1 LNVNG
6 KSVLVVGGGIAGLSA
21 ALELARLG
29 IGVELVEKEDVLG
42 GHARQFTCK
51 ATDKCVRCGACIVEE
66 KLKDVADNPGI
77 KVHLGSHMEK
87 VESSGRFVV
96 SLADNKGPSHSCE
109 TDAIIITSGFS
120 PFNPAGKPYGYS
132 RFDNVI
138 TNLDL
143 ERVLRKQSLVTRP
156 SDDKAP
162 EKIAFIQ
169 CVGSRDAKL
178 NHLWCSKVCC
188 GSALRMASLIKSR
201 QPETG
206 VTLFYMDIQTF
217 GRDFQRFFNKVQNDV
232 RLIRAI
238 PGDVF
243 KTEDDRLRM
252 TYFDSATGESKE
264 EFFDLIVLSVGLTP
278 GMDLPELS
286 AQLNIEL
293 SDSGFVRTPEKSSGT
308 QKDGVF
314 AAGTVLGPMSIAE
327 SVASAGK
334 AAWEV
339 ITYLKVY
346 PNVA

>member
-29 IGVELVEKEDVLG
+29 VAVELVEKEDVLG

-66 KLKDVADNPGI
+66 KLKDVSDNPGI
-77 KVHLGSHMEK
+77 KVFLGSHMEK
-87 VESSGRFVV
+87 VESSDRFAV
-96 SLADNKGPSHSCE
+96 SLADNKGSSHSSE
-109 TDAIIITSGFS
+109 IDAIIITSGFS
-120 PFNPAGKPYGYS
+120 PFNPDGKPYGYS

-188 GSALRMASLIKSR
+188 GSALRMASLIRSR

-217 GRDFQRFFNKVQNDV
+217 GRDFQRFFSKVKNDV
-232 RLIRAI
+232 QMIRAI

-243 KTEDDRLRM
+243 KTGDDRLRL
-252 TYFDSATGESKE
+252 TYFDSAASEPRE
-264 EFFDLIVLSVGLTP
+264 EIFDLIVLSVGLTP
-278 GMDLPELS
+278 GTDLARLA

-293 SDSGFVRTPEKSSGT
+293 SDSGFVNTPEKGSGT
-308 QKDGVF
+308 HEDGVF

-334 AAWEV
+334 AARDVVE
-339 ITYLKVY
+339 YLEI
-346 PNVA
+346 

>member
-29 IGVELVEKEDVLG
+29 IGVELVEKEDAFG

-51 ATDKCVRCGACIVEE
+51 ATDKCVQCGACIVEE
-66 KLKDVADNPGI
+66 KLRDVSDHPGI

-87 VESSGRFVV
+87 VESLDRFVV
-96 SLADNKGPSHSCE
+96 SLAGKKGSSHSCE
-109 TDAIIITSGFS
+109 TDAIIVASGFS
-120 PFNPAGKPYGYS
+120 PFNPAGKPYGYG

-143 ERVLRKQSLVTRP
+143 ETVLRKHSLVTRP

-178 NHLWCSKVCC
+178 NHLWCSRVCC
-188 GSALRMASLIKSR
+188 GSALRMASLIRSR

-217 GRDFQRFFNKVQNDV
+217 GRDFQRFFNKVKNDV
-232 RLIRAI
+232 RMIRAI

-243 KTEDDRLRM
+243 KTEDDQLRL
-252 TYFDSATGESKE
+252 TYFDSAASEPKE
-264 EFFDLIVLSVGLTP
+264 EIFDLIALSVGLTP
-278 GMDLPELS
+278 GTDLARLA

-293 SDSGFVRTPEKSSGT
+293 SDSGFVSTPEKGSGT
-308 QKDGVF
+308 HEDGVF

-334 AAWEV
+334 AARDVVE
-339 ITYLKVY
+339 YLKI
-346 PNVA
+346 